1 MAKNVK
7 RADSGI
13 RASRRSKAI
22 VTTLVIVFALI
33 IAAFFVYISGLLPKV
48 MTGVKINKTVNGVV
62 TNIDNI
68 SVAETN
74 YHYYQDS

>member
-48 MTGVKINKTVNGVV
+48 MTGVKINKTVLR
-62 TNIDNI
+62 I
-68 SVAETN
+68 
-74 YHYYQDS
+74 